1 MKVKI
6 FEALKTKYAN
16 LGFSKEVFEGVATQL
31 STFITEEDK
40 IATAVEGAE
49 SMLKSFQSFADSRV
63 NSFKT
68 ESDKYKTEAEQL
80 KTRLA
85 ELEKKQEPKP
95 KTEDIP
101 DYVKALQDTM
111 KQMQE
116 TITGFQTARVSQTLK
131 ERFITQM
138 SDNKV
143 PESYFNATLIGREFE
158 DEAKMQEFAS
168 AVTAQYEAHRQNLTD
183 LGFSYTKPP
192 EGGNE
197 TVEKESEE
205 LANQIR
211 KGTQDIVKM
220 KNEKN

>member
-101 DYVKALQDTM
+101 DYELFLTTNLEIFEINLQL
-111 KQMQE
+111 KCNNYFC
-116 TITGFQTARVSQTLK
+116 TGKFL
-131 ERFITQM
+131 EI
-138 SDNKV
+138 
-143 PESYFNATLIGREFE
+143 
-158 DEAKMQEFAS
+158 
-168 AVTAQYEAHRQNLTD
+168 
-183 LGFSYTKPP
+183 
-192 EGGNE
+192 
-197 TVEKESEE
+197 
-205 LANQIR
+205 
-211 KGTQDIVKM
+211 
-220 KNEKN
+220 